1 MTAKQRLPDFLSTW
15 RVTTHGGQV
24 DVTANF
30 AIVVSGAL
38 SFKDA
43 AGNLVQ
49 AWAMDQWQ
57 QVERLTAPPHNPEP
71 SDMQKS

>member
-1 MTAKQRLPDFLSTW
+1 MATKQQLPDFTSTW
-15 RVTTHGGQV
+15 RVMTEAGHT
-24 DVTANF
+24 DVVANF

-71 SDMQKS
+71 SDMHKS